1 MFKYKFENGR
11 NYLIACSYGPDSMA
25 LLSMLLE
32 YKIKPIVCNV
42 DYHVREEAP
51 QEEADLRKYC
61 EEKSLIFE
69 CLDARTIKMQGNF
82 EAWARDIR
90 YMFFSQM
97 YVKYNAAALF
107 VAHHQDDLIET
118 YLLQKERNNEVAQF
132 GIKRVSKINGMTVV
146 RPLLNYTKKDLYYY
160 CIENH
165 IPFSVDRTNFDRRI
179 ARNRI
184 RQDIINKLSVSDRET
199 LLNEINNE
207 NQQLTN
213 FNATLDDKI
222 QISDEL
228 DIRTIIAFSTK
239 EFAEVMR
246 RFVNKEGTFIKL
258 SAGQIEEI
266 RKLCLSSEPNL
277 SMRLSDNKFV
287 VKEYD
292 VLVIQNGETPSP
304 YSYSFQKPS
313 RFDCN
318 EFSIDFTKG
327 SEDRHIL
334 NTDYPITIR
343 SPHLD
348 DEYCIGDYS
357 CELRRLFIDWKMPAR
372 LRNVWPV
379 VVNLHGKI
387 IYVPRYRKNFVDNH
401 ISKFEIKL

>member
-97 YVKYNAAALF
+97 YVKYNAAAIF

-334 NTDYPITIR
+334 NTDYPIIIR

-379 VVNLHGKI
+379 VVNSHGKI